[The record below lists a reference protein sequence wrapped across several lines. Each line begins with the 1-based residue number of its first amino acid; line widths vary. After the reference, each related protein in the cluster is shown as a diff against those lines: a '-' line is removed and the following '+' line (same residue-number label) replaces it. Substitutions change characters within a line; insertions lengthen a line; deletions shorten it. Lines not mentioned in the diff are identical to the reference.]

1 MSALIHMIRQVREE
15 FWHALADN
23 RLSNF
28 LPEWH
33 LLERNVSLRG
43 GAGLSP
49 SEAHEVVKLAQIV
62 KSVTTTM
69 LQLRTDL
76 QSTIEVADERIHRLL
91 EPEAEIRQIKIDT
104 KLEQTLQ
111 DSMSVSPPQLQTLT
125 RILASS
131 APRSPPAR
139 EQWAS
144 CTPHQ
149 QTNSEEDPRLQAY
162 KQWFLDNFAYPYI
175 DADTRKQLLELVPHH
190 RPQQATTWFINARRR
205 SGWSELF
212 RQHGNSNKDVF
223 KRVLDLADSE
233 TNKWQLDEEVR
244 AKIDQV
250 RSWFGRSPGGVVRA
264 GIQSVV
270 DRAEEIVEETQ
281 REAEQK
287 RLEKQKVIGLGRPSR
302 HRAHTS
308 IPAYTTSLF
317 EQYMPNTN
325 VDHRNDIHSTDFFAG
340 LLTTPP
346 QRHVSNG
353 SSTDS
358 YRDYS
363 GISPFS
369 VDTDST
375 GLSSVGNSSPVSHG
389 SAELALPP
397 RPRVAENGDIVIT
410 PVTPQYPPQI
420 AQSQYFTT
428 LADWAMAQTT
438 LA

>member
-1 MSALIHMIRQVREE
+1 MLLQIQQTEKLFLSALSQ
-15 FWHALADN
+15 N
-23 RLSNF
+23 RLDNF
-28 LPEWH
+28 LPQWQ
-33 LLERNVSLRG
+33 LLRQDIGARAASGRLSAAEAQRAAAFAHAVSIATQMLYSLQGDLQHVLR
-43 GAGLSP
+43 A
-49 SEAHEVVKLAQIV
+49 ADRDIQIV
-62 KSVTTTM
+62 LSRSEHATVKETAIPRTTG
-69 LQLRTDL
+69 TDT
-76 QSTIEVADERIHRLL
+76 S
-91 EPEAEIRQIKIDT
+91 P
-104 KLEQTLQ
+104 
-111 DSMSVSPPQLQTLT
+111 VS
-125 RILASS
+125 
-131 APRSPPAR
+131 RSHVLSR
-139 EQWAS
+139 EQWAP
-144 CTPHQ
+144 CTSPQ
-149 QTNSEEDPRLQAY
+149 QTNSEEDPRLLPY

-175 DADTRKQLLELVPHH
+175 DTDTRKQLLKLVPHH